1 VPVPSELERCTR
13 ATLVYDLAQ
22 IEANMI
28 AVAAAAR
35 AAGIRALFAAKSFPH
50 PRVLAL
56 AGEHVDGFD
65 VASPG
70 ELDAIA
76 GRAAANAIISVADPT
91 GVAIGAVAAYRPRL
105 IVSCETA
112 AQVDAAPPHA
122 EIAVRISAS
131 ITGRDPAVGAILDGS
146 GHRRSRFGV
155 DTRDEIAALARAAR
169 GRPIGLHVHHG
180 PVVAASAERFIATAR
195 AALALAEL
203 EPAFI
208 DLGGAWHGIADLAAA
223 FADIRAAIPR
233 SIELIVEPG
242 RLYAANAGFA
252 CGIVSVARVAAGSG
266 ANARELR
273 VVDLSRSCHLR
284 WSPVELVAPAPRPG
298 HGVRV
303 LVVGPTCY
311 EDDTIGEWTIE
322 PAHVEHRV
330 VLRDVP
336 GYALAWNTGFGG
348 IPPAEIIVR

>member
-1 VPVPSELERCTR
+1 VKRVPAELEQCTR

-22 IEANMI
+22 LEANMI

-35 AAGIRALFAAKSFPH
+35 AAGVRALFATKSFPH
-50 PRVLAL
+50 ARVIAL
-56 AGEHVDGFD
+56 AGEHLDGFD
-65 VASPG
+65 VASAG
-70 ELDAIA
+70 ELAAIA
-76 GRAAANAIISVADPT
+76 DRGAIISVADPT
-91 GVAIGAVAAYRPRL
+91 GAAIAAVTRDRRV

-112 AQVDAAPPHA
+112 GQVDAAPRHA
-122 EIAVRISAS
+122 EIAIRISAS

-146 GHRRSRFGV
+146 GHRSSRFGV
-155 DTRDEIAALARAAR
+155 ATRDDVAALARAAR
-169 GRPIGLHVHHG
+169 GRPVGLHVHHG

-195 AALALAEL
+195 AALELAGI

-223 FADIRAAIPR
+223 FADIRAALPR

-252 CGIVSVARVAAGSG
+252 CGIVAVARR
-266 ANARELR
+266 ANDRELR

-284 WSPVELVAPAPRPG
+284 WSQVELVAPAPRPG

-311 EDDTIGEWTIE
+311 EDDTLGEWTVE
-322 PAHVEHRV
+322 PAHVERRV
-330 VLRDVP
+330 ILRDVP

-348 IPPAEIIVR
+348 VPPADVIVR